1 MIQLDWKG
9 GGERIGKG
17 GEEKREVGHTLQG
30 THAGE
35 GKTGSDEVLEV
46 GDVHVVGCLM

>member
-1 MIQLDWKG
+1 MTGKEAVGPW
-9 GGERIGKG
+9 GKG
-17 GEEKREVGHTLQG
+17 NGSKQKHTLQG

-35 GKTGSDEVLEV
+35 SKTGSDEVLEV